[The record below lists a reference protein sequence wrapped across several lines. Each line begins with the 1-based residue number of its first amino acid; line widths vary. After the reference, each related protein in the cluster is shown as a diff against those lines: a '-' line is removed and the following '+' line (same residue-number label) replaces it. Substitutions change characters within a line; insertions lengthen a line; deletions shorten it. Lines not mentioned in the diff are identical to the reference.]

1 MSSLALRPGDSLT
14 APWTALSIDFISFVS
29 FTNAIQATGMLTP
42 TLVGLPPTE
51 HACLI
56 WTYYHRM
63 MVSGVTMEA
72 QSWSVFRPRILPS
85 TARRRR

>member
-1 MSSLALRPGDSLT
+1 MSSLALRPGDSLA

-29 FTNAIQATGMLTP
+29 FTDAIQATGILTS
-42 TLVGLPPTE
+42 TLVGLAPTE

-63 MVSGVTMEA
+63 MVSGFTIVPI
-72 QSWSVFRPRILPS
+72 SPS
-85 TARRRR
+85 T